1 MRTWR
6 SAWGK
11 LVRGLR
17 WRTARDI
24 SERWGGWRRSWE
36 EESVESFT
44 AQGRWDEQGD
54 KWVVSVDDP
63 PHFGAATAEGH
74 SRTEAKDGITDLL
87 ALLLGHRNFS
97 VQVSFEEEL
106 RG

>member
-1 MRTWR
+1 MEKADALPAVAYGEGTFREVGR
-6 SAWGK
+6 LAPP
-11 LVRGLR
+11 LR
-17 WRTARDI
+17 KED
-24 SERWGGWRRSWE
+24 
-36 EESVESFT
+36 VESFT
-44 AQGRWDEQGD
+44 AQGRWDEQGK
-54 KWVVSVDDP
+54 KWVVSVNNP

-87 ALLLGHRNFS
+87 AMLLGHRNFN

>member
-1 MRTWR
+1 VEQADALPPVAHGERAFR
-6 SAWGK
+6 EVGRLAP
-11 LVRGLR
+11 LLR
-17 WRTARDI
+17 KED
-24 SERWGGWRRSWE
+24 
-36 EESVESFT
+36 VESFT
-44 AQGRWDEQGD
+44 TQGRWNDQGK
-54 KWVVSVDDP
+54 KWVVSVDNP

-87 ALLLGHRNFS
+87 AMLLGHRNFN